1 MGASYFDVS
10 VDQGGQRLGA
20 SAQQVPSA
28 LFASCGSKL
37 PSLVPWCFRTH
48 YLQIS
53 HVQYFYPFSWLKK
66 ERCRTV
72 TSYSNSADAFGNFV
86 A

>member
-1 MGASYFDVS
+1 MYFVYWVYLQMGASYFDMS

-48 YLQIS
+48 YPDLTCAI
-53 HVQYFYPFSWLKK
+53 FLPIFMAEETKL
-66 ERCRTV
+66 
-72 TSYSNSADAFGNFV
+72 
-86 A
+86 